1 MKIDEKKIDEK
12 NYDQHLGGTPSRGL
26 HIWLD
31 AVDRDIAE
39 LNRTVKSLKSRAIQV
54 MIENIELREMLKSSV
69 IEKGES
75 LMNEREKAL
84 ADNPF

>member
-1 MKIDEKKIDEK
+1 MKIDEKQIDEK
-12 NYDQHLGGTPSRGL
+12 NYDQHLDGTPSRGL
-26 HIWLD
+26 NIWLD

-39 LNRTVKSLKSRAIQV
+39 LSRTVKALKSRAIQV
-54 MIENIELREMLKSSV
+54 MIENIELREKLKSSV

-75 LMNEREKAL
+75 LMTEREKAL